1 MTLLSHEKPYVSWG
15 FQNVYKKRSSQVSL
29 LNTSNR
35 NKFEE
40 FNPKDIEMLVDSK
53 EEPWFKQAHIGTF
66 WRLVYIHRLTA
77 KLADE
82 YQKSRDN
89 FPTITGTLYVIVNSR
104 ENINNTLKEHI
115 L

>member
-1 MTLLSHEKPYVSWG
+1 MKNHMLVGDFKMYR
-15 FQNVYKKRSSQVSL
+15 KRSSQVSL
-29 LNTSNR
+29 LNASSR

-82 YQKSRDN
+82 DQKSRDN